1 MPAVPHAATTL
12 AAAAPVDQT
21 VTVIDADASAQHV
34 RLSTI
39 WRYRELI
46 YFLARR
52 DVSIRY
58 KQSAIGVAWAVLQPV
73 LLAVVFSVFLGV
85 LADIPSDYGVP
96 YPVFAVAGLV
106 VWLFFALALARAAD
120 SAVASANLISK
131 VWFPRIIIPVAA
143 VLPPTLDFVIAI
155 VVVAVSMLIYGV
167 TPSPFIVL
175 VPLIVPLVL
184 ATALGFGVWL
194 AALNVKYR
202 DVGVAIP
209 FLIQVGLFVTPIIY
223 PYSLVPESV
232 RGLYALNPMVG
243 ILELYRWMLFPDAP
257 FPGWLIAVPL
267 VMSAVALLAGSRY
280 FQRAERDFVDVI

>member
-1 MPAVPHAATTL
+1 MSATAPAPAPAP
-12 AAAAPVDQT
+12 APVEQAI
-21 VTVIDADASAQHV
+21 TVIDAEAKAQHA
-34 RLSTI
+34 RISTI
-39 WRYRELI
+39 WHYRELI

-73 LLAVVFSVFLGV
+73 LLALVFSVFLGL
-85 LADIPSDYGVP
+85 LAKVPSDYGVP

-106 VWLFFALALARAAD
+106 LWLYFSLALARSAD

-131 VWFPRIIIPVAA
+131 IWFPRIILPVAA
-143 VLPPTLDFVIAI
+143 VLPPTLDFVIAA
-155 VVVAVSMLIYGV
+155 VVVLASMAIYGV
-167 TPSPFIVL
+167 APSPFVVL
-175 VPLIVPLVL
+175 LPLIVPLVL
-184 ATALGFGVWL
+184 ATALGFGIWF

-223 PYSLVPESV
+223 PYSLVPASV

-243 ILELYRWMLFPDAP
+243 VLELYRWMLFPNAP
-257 FPGWLIAVPL
+257 FPGWLAAVPI
-267 VMSAVALLAGSRY
+267 VIAAIALATGSWY
-280 FQRAERDFVDVI
+280 FQRTERDFVDVI